1 MRPKA
6 EPYQFPKAEE
16 LVLEEETAA
25 GVPPPPL
32 EEEDGEAPP
41 AMDVRVGEEAE
52 APEPEPATTLI
63 SSAV

>member
-41 AMDVRVGEEAE
+41 AVDVRVGE
-52 APEPEPATTLI
+52 
-63 SSAV
+63 